1 MTTIVPLES
10 KDLNDPYY
18 KDFLTRAKNDFGLD
32 PDQVLDMNDPMT
44 KLTMTIVLTTL
55 EQGRNN
61 YSYDQYVKGIAKSI
75 GIDPGEY
82 DKEVNQTQLGFE
94 NATGTSGY
102 VSPAAPAVVKGG
114 STISMAIAMPYISAV
129 GTGTGVD
136 LMTST
141 SLGGFGG
148 YINKAVDT
156 VTNGIKTIT
165 GAFTGST
172 AGTTIT
178 PARDGSIA
186 GASNIV
192 VLSAG
197 TNDYKGNPAAV
208 QANIDSTVKGLQEKG
223 YEVVIIR
230 PKEGYSSEAVDA
242 VAAKYGLTKI
252 NPTYPADDF
261 HPKSYAEVAAKI
273 NEATG
278 GKAGQARYIGDSIA
292 KGTGDA
298 AKGDVSQTRVGA
310 GVSEIKGY
318 VENTDRAAAV
328 PGPYPVE
335 RPPEGFLNASRSDNY
350 DRDGNIVGRTY
361 TNSDG
366 RQVVVSKMADGSVTY
381 VNPKSGN
388 TVDPTT
394 GNETT
399 AQGELVYSRT
409 VGTGTGEIQVYDL
422 PPTTRLLDKAPSAAE
437 IGVPSGSG
445 LNVQTTYNAD
455 GSFQKA
461 VYTNGDVTKTIYADG
476 KIEQNGATI
485 TNYFGNQTAI
495 TSPPTAA
502 QAGFSEDTL
511 VNARYDENNK
521 LVSVQYTPPAAN
533 PQFDTGETYTLD
545 VRTGKLVNDVTG
557 EVQGTVSTKVDNGSN
572 QAQYNYLQQQK
583 SNIDAEAEARA
594 GTDNPMSAG
603 EYLQRTQ
610 AIRSQESA
618 LTNGYIPN
626 EAGQSVQV
634 ASLNVGTAKDF
645 VDTTSVVTSNQTEI
659 PLPPV
664 RPNNLDIIAQPG
676 YNDSIASIN
685 GTPLSSPGII
695 AQPGYNNSIASITGT
710 PLAAPIDASRLDPTQ
725 IDWGRNNGQPAQ
737 TIVDAVPTNAAVT
750 TAATKLEPV
759 YDMANGAFMGY
770 QEVPATVNPAASS
783 NTNTPAVIVDDPSK
797 FSNRVLPNQSGG
809 GTAEQPFGP
818 SGQVN
823 TDYYGNQ
830 PVTAMG
836 ADGQPIQTSSTFTST
851 SGPSMGFNAP
861 GDQFQ
866 GGTNTGQFGIGG
878 VTSDQ
883 GTVASSTPLSTPT
896 STDKNGTT
904 TSGDSESQGGAN
916 DASSAGNPVASA
928 AGAGMGGGGC

>member
-1 MTTIVPLES
+1 MTTLALDQ
-10 KDLNDPYY
+10 KDLTDPYY

-44 KLTMTIVLTTL
+44 KLTMTIILTTL

-82 DKEVNQTQLGFE
+82 DREVNQTQLGFE

-102 VSPAAPAVVKGG
+102 VSPASPAVVKGG
-114 STISMAIAMPYISAV
+114 STISIAIAMPYISAV
-129 GTGTGVD
+129 GSGTGVD

-172 AGTTIT
+172 SGTTIT

-192 VLSAG
+192 VLSIG
-197 TNDYKGNPAAV
+197 SNDYRGDQTAV
-208 QANIDSTVKGLQEKG
+208 QVNIESTVRGLREKG

-230 PKEGYSSEAVDA
+230 PKEGYSSAAVDA

-252 NPTYPADDF
+252 NPTYPVDDF
-261 HPKSYAEVAAKI
+261 HPTSYADVAARI

-298 AKGDVSQTRVGA
+298 AKGDVSQTKVGA
-310 GVSEIKGY
+310 AASEIKGY

-366 RQVVVSKMADGSVTY
+366 RQVVVSKMSDGSVTY

-399 AQGELVYSRT
+399 AQGDLVYSRT

-422 PPTTRLLDKAPSAAE
+422 PPASRLLDKAPPASE
-437 IGVPSGSG
+437 IGVPTGAG
-445 LNVQTTYNAD
+445 LTVQTTYNAD

-461 VYTNGDVTKTIYADG
+461 MYTNGEMTKTIYADG
-476 KIEQNGATI
+476 KIEQNGVTV
-485 TNYFGNQTAI
+485 TNYFGNQTSI
-495 TSPPTAA
+495 TSPPTPA
-502 QAGFSEDTL
+502 QAGFSDDTL

-521 LVSVQYTPPAAN
+521 LVSVQYTPPTL
-533 PQFDTGETYTLD
+533 PTQSETGPTYTLD
-545 VRTGKLVNDVTG
+545 IKTGKLVNDVTG
-557 EVQGTVSTKVDNGSN
+557 EIQGTVSTRVDNFAS
-572 QAQYNYLQQQK
+572 QAQYNYLQQQR
-583 SNIDAEAEARA
+583 SNIDSEAEARA

-610 AIRSQESA
+610 VIRSQESV
-618 LTNGYIPN
+618 LTNNYIPN

-634 ASLNVGTAKDF
+634 ASLNVGNARDF
-645 VDTTSVVTSNQTEI
+645 VDTTSVVTSNQISQPGYNDSITSI
-659 PLPPV
+659 TGTPLLSPG
-664 RPNNLDIIAQPG
+664 IIAQPG
-676 YNDSIASIN
+676 YNDSIASI
-685 GTPLSSPGII
+685 
-695 AQPGYNNSIASITGT
+695 TGT
-710 PLAAPIDASRLDPTQ
+710 SLAAPISIYNTGRLDPNQ

-737 TIVDAVPTNAAVT
+737 TIIDAVPTNTVAVAT
-750 TAATKLEPV
+750 TAAI
-759 YDMANGAFMGY
+759 
-770 QEVPATVNPAASS
+770 NPAASS
-783 NTNTPAVIVDDPSK
+783 NTNTPAVRVDDAK
-797 FSNRVLPNQSGG
+797 FDNRVLPNQSGG
-809 GTAEQPFGP
+809 GTAQQPFGP

-823 TDYYGNQ
+823 TDFYGNQ
-830 PVTAMG
+830 PVTARV
-836 ADGQPIQTSSTFTST
+836 DGQDVQTASTFTST
-851 SGPSMGFNAP
+851 SGSTVEDNAP
-861 GDQFQ
+861 GGQFQ
-866 GGTNTGQFGIGG
+866 TSTNTGGFGIGG
-878 VTSDQ
+878 VTSDD
-883 GTVASSTPLSTPT
+883 GTVSPSTPFSDPTPT
-896 STDKNGTT
+896 STDSNGTT
-904 TSGDSESQGGAN
+904 TAGDSESQGGKN
-916 DASSAGNPVASA
+916 EPSGAGNPVASA
-928 AGAGMGGGGC
+928 AGAAMGGGGC